1 MVLQILA
8 LEPPLIKAIFSG
20 DHNEVRSILEE
31 GNDEDGGDI
40 NYVDGDKRSPLHAA
54 AYQGDPD
61 IMEMLITVGG
71 GRVNIKDNKWLTPLH
86 RACAA
91 KVILFC
97 TFSVA
102 KATLESQMSVC
113 QSVRNKNPSASQNWS
128 Y

>member
-8 LEPPLIKAIFSG
+8 LEPPLIKAIFAG
-20 DHNEVRSILEE
+20 DHNEVQSILDE
-31 GNDEDGGDI
+31 GSDEDGGDI

-97 TFSVA
+97 TFFKMFSFNV
-102 KATLESQMSVC
+102 
-113 QSVRNKNPSASQNWS
+113 
-128 Y
+128 

>member
-8 LEPPLIKAIFSG
+8 LEPALIKAIFAG
-20 DHNEVRSILEE
+20 DHNEVRTILDE
-31 GNDEDGGDI
+31 GGDGDGGDI

-61 IMEMLITVGG
+61 IMEMLIRVGG

-91 KVILFC
+91 KVKI
-97 TFSVA
+97 
-102 KATLESQMSVC
+102 K
-113 QSVRNKNPSASQNWS
+113 NK
-128 Y
+128 YLKRIF